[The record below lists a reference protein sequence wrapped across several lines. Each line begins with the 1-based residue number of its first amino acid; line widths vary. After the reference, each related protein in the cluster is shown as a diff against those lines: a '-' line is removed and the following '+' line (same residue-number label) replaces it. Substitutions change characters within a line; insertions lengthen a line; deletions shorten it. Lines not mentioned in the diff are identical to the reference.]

1 MKSPRSVP
9 LSLAVSM
16 AVPVLQKKPARSEF
30 HLGPWEQEIGYSQSV
45 RVGDRIIVSGT
56 VGSSENAKDM
66 GSQLKAAYASI
77 IKTLAHD
84 NATMKDVVKE
94 TIYCLDIDALIA
106 CKEIRKKIY
115 EGNLPAGTWVQV
127 QRLYSPEH
135 LLEIE
140 LEAILTR

>member
-1 MKSPRSVP
+1 MKSP
-9 LSLAVSM
+9 LSLFLPLAVSM
-16 AVPVLQKKPARSEF
+16 ASSAPQKKPARSEF
-30 HLGPWEQEIGYSQSV
+30 HLGPWEREIGYSQSV
-45 RVGDRIIVSGT
+45 RVGDRIMVSGT
-56 VGSSENAKDM
+56 VGSSESAKDM
-66 GSQLKAAYASI
+66 ESQLKAAYASI

-84 NATMKDVVKE
+84 NAAMKDVVKE

-106 CKEIRKKIY
+106 CQETRKRIY

-140 LEAILTR
+140 VEAILTR